1 MVAILEKVKL
11 VIEGERLI
19 DVNNPYGEKSQDYI
33 SEGTYIFEAGKI
45 YGVVCEHGG
54 GGESVS
60 LLLSDNASLI
70 NERVY
75 VDDVEVQATEIEK
88 YGWYVGKT
96 LYSKGF
102 VKKELSAKKALEY
115 AIEKYHRY
123 ENVEDIARDFHLALD
138 KLHYGL
144 SKNCEWEKWRA
155 SIAIGYAS
163 NKKIYCF
170 PWMDTMTF
178 YDCLYNSSVF
188 RFFKK
193 LMSEGAI
200 IILPTSREENIR
212 GFANNIIKI
221 RSPRFEHVISESGYF
236 KDYF

>member
-1 MVAILEKVKL
+1 LEKVKL
-11 VIEGERLI
+11 VIDAERFI
-19 DVNNPYGEKSQDYI
+19 SVDNPFGEKSHDYI
-33 SEGTYIFEAGKI
+33 SKGTYIFETGKI

-60 LLLSDNASLI
+60 LLLSNNVSLI

-75 VDDVEVQATEIEK
+75 IDDVEVQATEIEK

-102 VKKELSAKKALEY
+102 VKKELSAKKALEH
-115 AIEKYHRY
+115 AIERHHRY
-123 ENVEDIARDFHLALD
+123 ERVEDIAEEFHLALD
-138 KLHYGL
+138 KLDYGL
-144 SKNCEWEKWRA
+144 SKNCEWEKWRT
-155 SIAIGYAS
+155 SVAIGYAS

-178 YDCLYNSSVF
+178 YDCMYNSSVF

-193 LMSEGAI
+193 LMSEDAI

-212 GFANNIIKI
+212 ELANHIIKI
-221 RSPRFEHVISESGYF
+221 RSPRFEHIISESNYF

>member
-1 MVAILEKVKL
+1 VAVLEKVKL
-11 VIEGERLI
+11 VIESERFI

-60 LLLSDNASLI
+60 LLLSDNTSLI
-70 NERVY
+70 NERMY
-75 VDDVEVQATEIEK
+75 IDDVEVETSEIKK
-88 YGWYVGKT
+88 YGWYVGKA

-102 VKKELSAKKALEY
+102 MKKELSARKALEY

-123 ENVEDIARDFHLALD
+123 EKVEDIADEFHLALD
-138 KLHYGL
+138 KLNYGL
-144 SKNCEWEKWRA
+144 SNNCEWEKWRT
-155 SIAIGYAS
+155 SIAIGYAC

-178 YDCLYNSSVF
+178 YDCMYNSSVF

-193 LMSEGAI
+193 LISEGDI

-212 GFANNIIKI
+212 GLANAIVKI
-221 RSPRFEHVISESGYF
+221 RNPRFEHVVSESDYF

>member
-1 MVAILEKVKL
+1 MEKVKL
-11 VIEGERLI
+11 VIEDERLI
-19 DVNNPYGEKSQDYI
+19 DVNNPYGEKSKDYI
-33 SEGTYIFEAGKI
+33 SEGTYIFEVGKI

-60 LLLSDNASLI
+60 LLLSDNTSLI
-70 NERVY
+70 NERIY
-75 VDDVEVQATEIEK
+75 IDDVEVDTSEIKK
-88 YGWYVGKT
+88 YGWYVGKA

-102 VKKELSAKKALEY
+102 MKKELSAKKALEY
-115 AIEKYHRY
+115 AIKKYHRY
-123 ENVEDIARDFHLALD
+123 EKVEDIADEFHLALD
-138 KLHYGL
+138 KLNYGL
-144 SKNCEWEKWRA
+144 SKNCEWEKWRT
-155 SIAIGYAS
+155 SLAIGYAS

-178 YDCLYNSSVF
+178 YDCMYNSSAF

-193 LMSEGAI
+193 LINEGAI

-212 GFANNIIKI
+212 GLANDIVKI
-221 RSPRFEHVISESGYF
+221 CNPRFEHVVSESDYF